1 MSTQEVIEGM
11 VHEIVTRFHPEKV
24 ILFGSQVRGDT
35 TPDSDVDLL
44 VVMPEGVNRRE
55 TAIEILTALSDSP
68 LPKDV
73 LVTTPQQIATRGHV
87 IATVLHTALTEG
99 KVLYAR

>member
-1 MSTQEVIEGM
+1 M
-11 VHEIVTRFHPEKV
+11 VHEIVTRFNPEKV
-24 ILFGSQVRGDT
+24 ILFGSQARGDM

-44 VVMPEGVNRRE
+44 VVMPEGINRRE
-55 TAIEILTALSDSP
+55 TAIEILTVLSDSP

-73 LVTTPQQIATRGHV
+73 LVTTPRQIATRGRV